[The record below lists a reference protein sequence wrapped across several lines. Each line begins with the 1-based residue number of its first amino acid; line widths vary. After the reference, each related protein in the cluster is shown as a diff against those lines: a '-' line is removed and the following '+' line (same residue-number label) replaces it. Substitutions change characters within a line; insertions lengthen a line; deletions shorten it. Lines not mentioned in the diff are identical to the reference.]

1 VENPVDV
8 DKQVVPD
15 LLPRI
20 TAAALAASDAEDA
33 WHLRVRQRDQLV
45 SKAVDAGVSQRQ
57 IARAAGLSKGRI
69 VGIMAGSQD
78 PRIVV

>member
-1 VENPVDV
+1 MDPQGEVL
-8 DKQVVPD
+8 PD

-20 TAAALAASDAEDA
+20 TAAADAAHDAEDA
-33 WHLRVRQRDQLV
+33 WRLRVRHRDQLV
-45 SKAVDAGVSQRQ
+45 TKAVDAGVSQRS
-57 IARAAGLSKGRI
+57 IAAAAGLSKARI